1 MHQIKTTLYA
11 LNKDGSYQQWKV
23 FTDGEKVI
31 VEFGKLDGKLQ
42 YKETV
47 CTPKNVGR
55 ANETTAEQQA
65 ELEAISKWEKQVR
78 LGYVENM
85 EDCEQG
91 VDLLPMLVHD
101 YLKRGKALKLPCW
114 ILRKLDGL
122 RLLVVFQNGEPK
134 FISRGNKSYPIQGK
148 LLEQLRSFHLTTGI
162 KQLDGELYIHGLPLQ
177 KIVSLAK
184 RWRTQEEIQAEID
197 KDYEADKKR
206 RQAAIKAGLATY
218 KNFNKMD
225 IPVDVEPVRDD
236 LRYGG
241 YCSYDLEYHIFDI
254 PSDKVWWDPETESGR
269 CKDLMEANGAI
280 ASLMLDHIKVV
291 DAELAYTVDR
301 CEESVGIFMSEGYEG
316 TIMRNFCG
324 KYEYGQRTSE
334 ALKWKKFNDAEVKV
348 IDVEKD
354 KNDEGVLICVD
365 KEGVV
370 VKMKMKGTHEE
381 RSYDRMQEMIGK
393 FVTFKYQARTED
405 NNYQFPVGICVRN
418 VNPDTWEVLE

>member
-23 FTDGEKVI
+23 FTDGDKVI

-42 YKETV
+42 YKETI

-148 LLEQLRSFHLTTGI
+148 LLEQL
-162 KQLDGELYIHGLPLQ
+162 LPL
-177 KIVSLAK
+177 
-184 RWRTQEEIQAEID
+184 
-197 KDYEADKKR
+197 
-206 RQAAIKAGLATY
+206 GL
-218 KNFNKMD
+218 NN
-225 IPVDVEPVRDD
+225 
-236 LRYGG
+236 
-241 YCSYDLEYHIFDI
+241 
-254 PSDKVWWDPETESGR
+254 
-269 CKDLMEANGAI
+269 LMGN
-280 ASLMLDHIKVV
+280 
-291 DAELAYTVDR
+291 YT
-301 CEESVGIFMSEGYEG
+301 FMVFLC
-316 TIMRNFCG
+316 R
-324 KYEYGQRTSE
+324 K
-334 ALKWKKFNDAEVKV
+334 
-348 IDVEKD
+348 
-354 KNDEGVLICVD
+354 
-365 KEGVV
+365 
-370 VKMKMKGTHEE
+370 
-381 RSYDRMQEMIGK
+381 
-393 FVTFKYQARTED
+393 
-405 NNYQFPVGICVRN
+405 
-418 VNPDTWEVLE
+418 